1 VARKWAYSES
11 LRIASAFCIRIP
23 LDCVAL
29 LDHQKT
35 HRQECLCYEEKQK
48 MKRCLAFSALVGS
61 RDAWRP
67 CSRRAVP
74 GSAFCGRHT
83 EVMAGVML
91 GLCVNGFLDGGPD
104 APKVT
109 RPQNSDTAAAG
120 NACAHESTGGR
131 QAKRAA
137 QDRALR

>member
-1 VARKWAYSES
+1 MISHNSHRS
-11 LRIASAFCIRIP
+11 SA
-23 LDCVAL
+23 
-29 LDHQKT
+29 T
-35 HRQECLCYEEKQK
+35 TK

-104 APKVT
+104 APRVT
-109 RPQNSDTAAAG
+109 GRQNSPATPGTAARTKRTAG
-120 NACAHESTGGR
+120 AELNAPRGIEH
-131 QAKRAA
+131 
-137 QDRALR
+137 